1 MFERGRQMVS
11 ILGGAGL
18 KYISISN
25 VSGNCKVA
33 LSTAINSSKGGY
45 GINCKPCFSTLVH
58 KACKR

>member
-1 MFERGRQMVS
+1 MVS